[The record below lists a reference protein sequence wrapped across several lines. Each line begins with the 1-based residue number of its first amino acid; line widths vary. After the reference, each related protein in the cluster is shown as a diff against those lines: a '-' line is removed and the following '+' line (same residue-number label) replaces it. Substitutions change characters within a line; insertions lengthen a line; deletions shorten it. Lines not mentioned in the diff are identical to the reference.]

1 MAKTKK
7 QLQEEYSKELNEWIT
22 KCEIYS
28 SNNDLIRKIN
38 SELEAL
44 VSEKKTEISNLTS
57 KNNYLIKQ
65 MNQWCSKQ
73 IARLEAVKMLF
84 SVMESGGT
92 HRQKR
97 LFYHQALIVIDSE
110 IKNLQ
115 NDKVSETEDLPF

>member
-1 MAKTKK
+1 
-7 QLQEEYSKELNEWIT
+7 
-22 KCEIYS
+22 
-28 SNNDLIRKIN
+28 
-38 SELEAL
+38 
-44 VSEKKTEISNLTS
+44 
-57 KNNYLIKQ
+57 